1 MKKPRSDSKLKSLPP
16 QQRET
21 LVRWLAEENIAYD
34 EARERLRREFGVK
47 TSTGALVNFY
57 ATCCWKRSSEHA
69 REFSEQVTEAA
80 KSGGEDFDTAT
91 LALIQERAF
100 VLARTQG
107 SDVGDLAT
115 LAKIISDSVKL
126 RIKQRELDLGARRV
140 ALLEKKAA
148 QADEAQAA
156 TEDNTL
162 TDEERTK
169 RLRQIFRM

>member
-1 MKKPRSDSKLKSLPP
+1 MKKPRSDAKLKSLPP
-16 QQRET
+16 EQREV
-21 LVRWLAEENIAYD
+21 LVRWLAEENISYD
-34 EARERLRREFGVK
+34 EAKERLRREYGVR

-69 REFSEQVTEAA
+69 REFSEQVREAA
-80 KSGGEDFDTAT
+80 KATGENFDTAT

-100 VLARTQG
+100 ILARTQG

-115 LAKIISDSVKL
+115 LAKIIGDSVKL
-126 RIKQRELDLGARRV
+126 RIKQREVDLSARRV
-140 ALLEKKAA
+140 ALLEKKAE
-148 QADEAQAA
+148 QADKAKAA
-156 TEDNTL
+156 TEDTTL